1 MPKDNKTKKR
11 GETIVH
17 QKKRKR
23 VKGLRQKK
31 KWFNNQDK
39 AVEKKFQTRCARG
52 HK

>member
-17 QKKRKR
+17 QKKGKR

-31 KWFNNQDK
+31 IGLIIKTK
-39 AVEKKFQTRCARG
+39 PERRSS
-52 HK
+52 